1 MQKQDIRD
9 YFSRIGIQ
17 RITRLDTALLEAF
30 GQEEGGRHI
39 ERLDELFGR
48 SEERLVNGTGHSV
61 YLHRQE
67 ELVAYLN
74 QSLQMSLL
82 AASFY
87 DRVFFKRA
95 AEYLLEQGSFFAEDI
110 LDIGCGNG
118 ILTCFL
124 ACRHPDLPVTG
135 LDLSREAVC
144 TAGELAGKLGL
155 QNVRFMCTEDTLCR
169 REGIMKGRFP
179 NGEQK
184 AAYNEGCACR
194 TLFSCRTAHENVAW
208 RPLCEENAAAPLTAE
223 EQEQRHRQYAERLS
237 ALLKPQGYLVSVER
251 YEDDSAY
258 AGLVRA
264 LERQGLRQ
272 VKGTHTRFSCK
283 CGDGTGT
290 FQTGIF
296 HKKIF

>member
-1 MQKQDIRD
+1 MQRQDIRE

-17 RITRLDTALLEAF
+17 RIAELDTALLEAF

-39 ERLDELFGR
+39 ERLDELFGH
-48 SEERLVNGTGHSV
+48 SEERLVYGTGDTI
-61 YLHRQE
+61 YLRRQE

-82 AASFY
+82 AASYY
-87 DRVFFKRA
+87 DRVFFMRA
-95 AEYLLEQGSFFAEDI
+95 AEYLVEHASFFAGDVF
-110 LDIGCGNG
+110 DIGCGNG

-124 ACRHPDLPVTG
+124 ASRHPDLAVTG

-144 TAGELAGKLGL
+144 VAERLADELGL
-155 QNVRFMCTEDTLCR
+155 RNVRFMRTEENRCR
-169 REGIMKGRFP
+169 MEGITSGRFC
-179 NGEQK
+179 NAGQK
-184 AAYNEGCACR
+184 KAYNGGGACS

-208 RPLCEENAAAPLTAE
+208 RPLCEENAAAALTAE
-223 EQEQRHRQYAERLS
+223 EQEQRHRQYAGTLA

-258 AGLVRA
+258 AGLIRA
-264 LERQGLRQ
+264 LERQGLWR
-272 VKGTHTRFSCK
+272 VKGTHTQFSCK

-296 HKKIF
+296 HKTG